1 MNKIYKIILT
11 LLLLILLGANI
22 VFFSYSDEFL
32 SYFKMDS
39 ELESADS
46 IIKRSFKEPK
56 GIFDLSIVEDEK
68 FKNLKDFDFSSSDLD
83 QDIDFPDTDT
93 DDDFIDI
100 IDKEPEFEVGNI
112 NPFTNPF

>member
-11 LLLLILLGANI
+11 VLLLVLLGANI

-39 ELESADS
+39 ELESAES
-46 IIKRSFKEPK
+46 IIERSAQEQ
-56 GIFDLSIVEDEK
+56 GSVFDLSITENDK
-68 FKNLKDFDFSSSDLD
+68 FKNLKDFDFETTEIDMDLEPLE
-83 QDIDFPDTDT
+83 PD

-100 IDKEPEFEVGNI
+100 VDKDPEFEIGN
-112 NPFTNPF
+112 TNPFSNPF